1 MKPTHVVTIEE
12 KLSTVQ
18 DALASLSLTDIKV
31 LTVRSK
37 VGNLPQ
43 FPEDVTGEG
52 DSQTL
57 PPYDLQ
63 GKSSKDVPSTI
74 CFSSGTT
81 GKMKGVQLSHYNLVM
96 NSIIMRASMPV
107 RVNSTVR
114 EVFFAPCKCP
124 FFIILLF
131 QVY

>member
-1 MKPTHVVTIEE
+1 MC
-12 KLSTVQ
+12 
-18 DALASLSLTDIKV
+18 V
-31 LTVRSK
+31 LTFF
-37 VGNLPQ
+37 Q
-43 FPEDVTGEG
+43 FPDDIIGKTANE
-52 DSQTL
+52 SI

-107 RVNSTVR
+107 RVNSNVR
-114 EVFFAPCKCP
+114 EVFFAPCKLSTSYRSNSR
-124 FFIILLF
+124 IDAISS
-131 QVY
+131 